1 MHLAAAVC
9 MVLFLSPHVAP
20 AQPVDENAGV
30 LGGEKGTLVIREF
43 TSKIFGNTRK
53 LRIFLPAGYSAP
65 QNRTKRYPV
74 LYLNDGQNLFDIKSS
89 IFNKMEWRVDETTD
103 SLRRLGLVLPMII
116 VGIDNAGRHL
126 RSREYLPYP
135 DEFLTPPEPSPQGK
149 LFPRF
154 VVQEVMPFINSQYR
168 TKTGPDE
175 TGFGGSSYGALPVLY
190 SVIATPGVF
199 GRLLVESPSLY
210 VHDNQLLKD
219 LRKMKSWPGRIY
231 VGIGTNELNK
241 PDCQPGNWD
250 SEPVQD
256 VLALKKILED
266 AGLQKQLHVVIE
278 DCATHNED
286 AWARRFPAALE
297 FLFGAR
303 QEIRSRAR

>member
-1 MHLAAAVC
+1 MQLMNLRMHIVAVAGTA
-9 MVLFLSPHVAP
+9 LLLSPRPAP
-20 AQPVDENAGV
+20 AQPIDS
-30 LGGEKGTLVIREF
+30 GGTDRLVIREF
-43 TSKIFGNTRK
+43 RSKIFSNTRR
-53 LRIFLPAGYSAP
+53 LRIYLPEDYESP
-65 QNRTKRYPV
+65 QNRNKRYPV
-74 LYLNDGQNLFDIKSS
+74 LYLNDGQNLFDIKTS

-103 SLRRLGLVLPMII
+103 SLRGLGLIPPMII

-126 RSREYLPYP
+126 RPREYLPYP

-210 VHDNQLLKD
+210 VHDSQLLKD
-219 LRKMKSWPGRIY
+219 LRKAKSWPGRIY
-231 VGIGTNELNK
+231 IGVGTNELNK
-241 PDCQPGNWD
+241 PGCQPGNWD

-256 VLALKKILED
+256 VLTLKKILER
-266 AGLQKQLHVVIE
+266 AGFEKNRLHVVIE
-278 DCATHNED
+278 DCATHNEN

-297 FLFGAR
+297 FLFGVK
-303 QEIRSRAR
+303 

>member
-1 MHLAAAVC
+1 MQLMNLRMHIVAVAGTA
-9 MVLFLSPHVAP
+9 LLLSPRPAP
-20 AQPVDENAGV
+20 AQPIDS
-30 LGGEKGTLVIREF
+30 GGTDRLVIREF
-43 TSKIFGNTRK
+43 RSKIFSNTRR
-53 LRIFLPAGYSAP
+53 LRIYLPEDYESP
-65 QNRTKRYPV
+65 QNRNKRYPV
-74 LYLNDGQNLFDIKSS
+74 LYLNDGQNLFDIKTS

-103 SLRRLGLVLPMII
+103 SLRGLGLIPPMII

-126 RSREYLPYP
+126 RPREYLPYP

-210 VHDNQLLKD
+210 VHDSQLLKD
-219 LRKMKSWPGRIY
+219 LRKVKSWPGRIY
-231 VGIGTNELNK
+231 VGVGTNELGK
-241 PDCQPGNWD
+241 PDCKPGNWD

-256 VLALKKILED
+256 VVTLKKLLED
-266 AGLQKQLHVVIE
+266 AGYQKDRLDVEIE
-278 DCATHNED
+278 DCAIHNED

-297 FLFGAR
+297 FLYGTR
-303 QEIRSRAR
+303 